1 MDKLDYKIVS
11 MLKQDGRLSNA
22 NVARVLK
29 VSEGT
34 IRRRLKRM
42 TNENIIR
49 IFAVP
54 NPESIGLHSEAL
66 IGIQVDPDKMEI
78 IANKVSKLQQATW
91 VAHTTGTYDIFLWAA
106 VESTEELG
114 KFIRGPIGTI
124 PGVRRTETFVN
135 LRVVKRGHGPRD

>member
-22 NVARVLK
+22 NVSRVLK

-78 IANKVSKLQQATW
+78 IANKVSKLDQATW

>member
-1 MDKLDYKIVS
+1 MDKLDNKIVS

-78 IANKVSKLQQATW
+78 IANKVSQLEQATW

>member
-78 IANKVSKLQQATW
+78 IANKVSKLEQATW

>member
-1 MDKLDYKIVS
+1 MDKLDFQIVN
-11 MLKQDGRLSNA
+11 MLKKNGRLSNA
-22 NVARVLK
+22 NVARTLNVR
-29 VSEGT
+29 EGT
-34 IRRRLKRM
+34 IRRRLKKM

-78 IANKVSKLQQATW
+78 IANKVSELDQATW
-91 VAHTTGTYDIFLWAA
+91 VAHTTGTFDIFLWAA

-114 KFIRGPIGTI
+114 KFIRSSVGTI

-135 LRVVKRGHGPRD
+135 LKVVKRGNGPRD

>member
-1 MDKLDYKIVS
+1 MDKLDYKILS
-11 MLKQDGRLSNA
+11 MLKKNGRLSNA
-22 NVARVLK
+22 NMARSLK

-34 IRRRLKRM
+34 VRRRLKKM
-42 TNENIIR
+42 TVDNVIR

-54 NPESIGLHSEAL
+54 NPDSIGLHSEAL

-78 IANKVSKLQQATW
+78 IANKVSKLEQATW
-91 VAHTTGTYDIFLWAA
+91 VTHTTGTYDIFLWAA
-106 VESTEELG
+106 VESTEEFG

-135 LRVVKRGHGPRD
+135 LKIVKRGHGPRN

>member
-1 MDKLDYKIVS
+1 MDKLDNKIVS

-54 NPESIGLHSEAL
+54 NPVSIGLHSEAL

>member
-1 MDKLDYKIVS
+1 MDKLDYEIVS

-22 NVARVLK
+22 NVSRVLK

-78 IANKVSKLQQATW
+78 IANKVSKLDQATW

>member
-34 IRRRLKRM
+34 VRRRLKRM

-78 IANKVSKLQQATW
+78 IANKVSQLKQATW

>member
-34 IRRRLKRM
+34 VRRRLKRM

-78 IANKVSKLQQATW
+78 IAN
-91 VAHTTGTYDIFLWAA
+91 
-106 VESTEELG
+106 
-114 KFIRGPIGTI
+114 
-124 PGVRRTETFVN
+124 
-135 LRVVKRGHGPRD
+135 

>member
-1 MDKLDYKIVS
+1 MDKLDYEIVS

-22 NVARVLK
+22 NVSRVLK

-78 IANKVSKLQQATW
+78 IANKVSKLDQATW

-135 LRVVKRGHGPRD
+135 LRVVKRGNGPRD

>member
-1 MDKLDYKIVS
+1 MDKLDFQIVN
-11 MLKQDGRLSNA
+11 MLKKNGRLSNA
-22 NVARVLK
+22 NVARALN

-34 IRRRLKRM
+34 IRRRLKKM

-78 IANKVSKLQQATW
+78 IANKVSELDQATW
-91 VAHTTGTYDIFLWAA
+91 VAHTTGTFDIFLWAA

-114 KFIRGPIGTI
+114 KFIRSSVGTI

-135 LRVVKRGHGPRD
+135 LKVVKRGNGPRD

>member
-1 MDKLDYKIVS
+1 MDKLDFKIVN
-11 MLKQDGRLSNA
+11 MLKKNGRLSNA
-22 NVARVLK
+22 NVARTLN

-34 IRRRLKRM
+34 IRRRLKKM

-78 IANKVSKLQQATW
+78 IANKVSELDQATW
-91 VAHTTGTYDIFLWAA
+91 VAHTTGTFDIFLWAA

-114 KFIRGPIGTI
+114 KFIRSSVGTI

-135 LRVVKRGHGPRD
+135 LKVVKRGNGPRD

>member
-78 IANKVSKLQQATW
+78 IANKVSKLEQATW

-114 KFIRGPIGTI
+114 KFIRGSIGTI

-135 LRVVKRGHGPRD
+135 LRVVKRGNGPRD

>member
-34 IRRRLKRM
+34 VRRRLKRM

-78 IANKVSKLQQATW
+78 IANKVSKLDQATW

>member
-34 IRRRLKRM
+34 VRRRLKRM

-78 IANKVSKLQQATW
+78 IANNVSQLKQATW

>member
-1 MDKLDYKIVS
+1 MDQLDNKIVS

>member
-78 IANKVSKLQQATW
+78 IANKVSQLKQATW

>member
-1 MDKLDYKIVS
+1 MKNF
-11 MLKQDGRLSNA
+11 LKQDGRLSNA
-22 NVARVLK
+22 NVSRVIK

-34 IRRRLKRM
+34 VRRRLKRM

-78 IANKVSKLQQATW
+78 IANKVSQLKQATW

>member
-1 MDKLDYKIVS
+1 MDKLDFKIVN
-11 MLKQDGRLSNA
+11 MLKKNGRLSNA
-22 NVARVLK
+22 NVARVLN

-34 IRRRLKRM
+34 IRRRLKKM

-78 IANKVSKLQQATW
+78 IANKVSELDQATW
-91 VAHTTGTYDIFLWAA
+91 VAHTTGTFDIFLWAA

-114 KFIRGPIGTI
+114 KFIRSSVGTI

-135 LRVVKRGHGPRD
+135 LKVVKRGNGPRD

>member
-1 MDKLDYKIVS
+1 
-11 MLKQDGRLSNA
+11 MLKQDGRLSQS

-34 IRRRLKRM
+34 VRRRLKRM

-78 IANKVSKLQQATW
+78 IANKVSKLEQATW

>member
-1 MDKLDYKIVS
+1 MDKLDFQIVN
-11 MLKQDGRLSNA
+11 MLKKNGRLSNA
-22 NVARVLK
+22 NVARVLN

-34 IRRRLKRM
+34 IRRRLKKM

-78 IANKVSKLQQATW
+78 IANKVSELDQATW
-91 VAHTTGTYDIFLWAA
+91 VAHTTGTFDIFLWAA

-114 KFIRGPIGTI
+114 KFIRSSVGTI

-135 LRVVKRGHGPRD
+135 LKVVKRGNGPRD

>member
-78 IANKVSKLQQATW
+78 IANKVSKLEQATW

-124 PGVRRTETFVN
+124 SGVRRTETFVN

>member
-1 MDKLDYKIVS
+1 
-11 MLKQDGRLSNA
+11 
-22 NVARVLK
+22 
-29 VSEGT
+29 
-34 IRRRLKRM
+34 M

-78 IANKVSKLQQATW
+78 IANKVSKLEQATW

>member
-34 IRRRLKRM
+34 VRRRLKRM

-78 IANKVSKLQQATW
+78 IANKVSKLEQATW

>member
-1 MDKLDYKIVS
+1 MDKLDFQIVN
-11 MLKQDGRLSNA
+11 MLKKNGRLPNA
-22 NVARVLK
+22 NVARALN

-34 IRRRLKRM
+34 IRRRLKKM

-78 IANKVSKLQQATW
+78 IANKVSELDQATW
-91 VAHTTGTYDIFLWAA
+91 VAHTTGTFDIFLWAA

-114 KFIRGPIGTI
+114 KFIRSSVGTI

-135 LRVVKRGHGPRD
+135 LKVVKRGNGPRD

>member
-1 MDKLDYKIVS
+1 MDKLDNKIVS

-78 IANKVSKLQQATW
+78 IANKVSKLDQATW

>member
-1 MDKLDYKIVS
+1 MDKLDNKIVS

-34 IRRRLKRM
+34 IRRRLKKM
-42 TNENIIR
+42 TNENVIK

-78 IANKVSKLQQATW
+78 IANKVSKLHQATW

-135 LRVVKRGHGPRD
+135 LKVVKRGHGPRD